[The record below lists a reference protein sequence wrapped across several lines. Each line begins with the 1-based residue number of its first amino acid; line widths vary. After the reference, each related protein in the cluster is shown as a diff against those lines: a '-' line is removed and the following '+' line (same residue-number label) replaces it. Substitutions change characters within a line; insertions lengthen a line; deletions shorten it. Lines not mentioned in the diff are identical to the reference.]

1 MQINTKLPLGVVFG
15 NFKSSEQDLLTM
27 LIPQVLYLVPRV
39 ETMIVA
45 PLEMMSPMFIA
56 LPVGWSQ
63 VLVQGAGSI
72 FAQCA
77 YS

>member
-63 VLVQGAGSI
+63 VLVQGADSI

>member
-1 MQINTKLPLGVVFG
+1 MQINTKLPVSVAFDD
-15 NFKSSEQDLLTM
+15 FKSSEQDLLTM

-45 PLEMMSPMFIA
+45 SLEIMSPIFIA
-56 LPVGWSQ
+56 LLAGWSQ
-63 VLVQGAGSI
+63 VLVLGASSI

-77 YS
+77 CS